1 MVAIMPIAQF
11 ELTKGMSDEDA
22 AALTALASPVHV
34 ASGATLFSL
43 GSEADHLYVVER
55 GRIALTLP
63 MTVHGREQ
71 DVFVEERLPGQAF
84 GWSAL
89 IPPHQFTLKATAPL
103 DTHVLAFP
111 RDALLQ
117 YFAGRPAL
125 GYLVTRNVALV
136 IGQRLQVFQAMWLRE
151 MQRAVALRLA

>member
-1 MVAIMPIAQF
+1 MPMDKF
-11 ELTKGMSDEDA
+11 ELTKGLGDEDA
-22 AALTALASPVHV
+22 AALAALASPVHV

-63 MTVHGREQ
+63 MQLHGREE
-71 DVFVEERLPGQAF
+71 DVLVEERLPGEAF

-89 IPPHQFTLKATAPL
+89 IPPHKFTLKATAPL
-103 DTHVLAFP
+103 DTEVLAFP
-111 RDALLQ
+111 RDALLR
-117 YFAGRPAL
+117 YFAGRPDV
-125 GYLVTRNVALV
+125 GYLVTHNVASV

-151 MQRAVALRLA
+151 MQRAVSLRFA